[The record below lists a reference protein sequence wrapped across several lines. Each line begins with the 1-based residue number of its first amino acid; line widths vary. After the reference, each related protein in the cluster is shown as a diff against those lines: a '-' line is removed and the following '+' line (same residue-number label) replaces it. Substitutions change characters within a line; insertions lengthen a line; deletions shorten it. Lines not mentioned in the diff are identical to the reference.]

1 MQRPYIVFIYL
12 GLFVCLQALAV
23 ILMAEKSIPEEIRD
37 LPPILMRTKKPG
49 YGTEVAVL
57 PFENLS
63 GSFLVIDDIMKTVYQ
78 NLDKIYTLSS
88 WERVDKVILRQ
99 RLRHTG
105 YLTSKQASAIGKNLR
120 AKAIILGTICEYK
133 EIPDPGFGLI
143 MKMISMEEETP
154 ILWMGCAFSYG
165 RHKETWFGINYI
177 GRVDCLID
185 EVVKDLVKE
194 IPLPNPRRPSPRR
207 RRKYKQS

>member
-12 GLFVCLQALAV
+12 SLFVCLQVLA
-23 ILMAEKSIPEEIRD
+23 IIFLAGELMAIEAID
-37 LPPILMRTKKPG
+37 LPTFLMRVKRPG

-63 GSFLVIDDIMKTVYQ
+63 GRFLVIDDVMKAVYQ
-78 NLDKIYTLSS
+78 NLGEIYNLSS
-88 WERVDKVILRQ
+88 WESVDNVILRQ

-120 AKAIILGTICEYK
+120 AKAVILGTICEYQ
-133 EIPDPGFGLI
+133 ESPDPGFGLI
-143 MKMISMEEETP
+143 IQMISTEEGTP
-154 ILWMGCAFSYG
+154 ILWMDCAFSYG

-177 GRVDCLID
+177 GQVDSLIN

-194 IPLPNPRRPSPRR
+194 IPLPRQRRRSPRR
-207 RRKYKQS
+207 RMRYKQS